1 MRSFSVMA
9 ETNVV
14 GLSARNMRWAVCTVR
29 RTSPASRA
37 CLQSPILCEEIT
49 PEPIKEGHT
58 FRIAAR
64 IEKEVNGEVKTHRLI
79 RADTLESHGAAVEA
93 SVGKAKLLID
103 QLGDR
108 LFD

>member
-1 MRSFSVMA
+1 MGSRLGPLDDLLDAPQTTVD
-9 ETNVV
+9 ETRDS
-14 GLSARNMRWAVCTVR
+14 LDADALF
-29 RTSPASRA
+29 A
-37 CLQSPILCEEIT
+37 
-49 PEPIKEGHT
+49 
-58 FRIAAR
+58 RIAAR